1 MITNFA
7 GQPLG
12 VFARGSPFSTD
23 TVIPVTGD
31 VNGKALCPVE
41 CFMHRY
47 DPRGREQLS
56 SYYLFTAEKTY
67 LPGSTHRRIQFISN
81 STMYNEGIRFQLRV
95 RRF

>member
-1 MITNFA
+1 MQRVAGVEEMYKVEKYRIKWMITNFA

-67 LPGSTHRRIQFISN
+67 LPGSTHRI
-81 STMYNEGIRFQLRV
+81 
-95 RRF
+95 